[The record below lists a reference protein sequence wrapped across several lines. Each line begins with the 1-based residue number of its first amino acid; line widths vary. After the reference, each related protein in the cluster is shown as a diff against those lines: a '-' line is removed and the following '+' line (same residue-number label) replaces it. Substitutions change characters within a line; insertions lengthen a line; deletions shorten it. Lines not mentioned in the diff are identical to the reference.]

1 MGIKTLLEQEIND
14 EFETLKQIEIGSE
27 SYKTTVDGLAK
38 LMDRAI
44 ELEKIETDRKDRNKH
59 QADELSLKADELDLK
74 ERQLNE
80 EKKDRWWKNAL
91 TAAGIVIPTGV
102 TIWGTIKSIKFEQEG
117 TITTIMGRG
126 FINKLLP
133 KK

>member
-1 MGIKTLLEQEIND
+1 MSIKTLLEEEIKE
-14 EFETLKQIEIGSE
+14 EFEELGKTEIGSKAYE
-27 SYKTTVDGLAK
+27 TTVDGLTK
-38 LMDRAI
+38 LVDRAI
-44 ELEKIETDRKDRNKH
+44 ELEKSETERADRRAAQESELELKVQ
-59 QADELSLKADELDLK
+59 QAED
-74 ERQLNE
+74 
-80 EKKDRWWKNAL
+80 EKKDRKVKNWL
-91 TAAGIVIPTGV
+91 TAAGIIIPTGV

>member
-1 MGIKTLLEQEIND
+1 MSIKSLLEEEIKE
-14 EFETLKQIEIGSE
+14 EFEELGKTEIGTE
-27 SYKTTVDGLAK
+27 AYKVTVDGLTK
-38 LMDRAI
+38 LVDRAI
-44 ELEKIETDRKDRNKH
+44 ELEKSEAER
-59 QADELSLKADELDLK
+59 ADKKAAQESELELKAQ
-74 ERQLNE
+74 QLE
-80 EKKDRWWKNAL
+80 DEKKDRKVKNWL

>member
-1 MGIKTLLEQEIND
+1 MENKTLLVGEINS
-14 EFETLKQIEIGSE
+14 ELGKLKGLEIGSDK
-27 SYKTTVDGLAK
+27 YKTTIDGLTK
-38 LMDRAI
+38 LYDRSI
-44 ELEKIETDRKDRNKH
+44 ELEKLEVDR
-59 QADELSLKADELDLK
+59 
-74 ERQLNE
+74 E
-80 EKKDRWWKNAL
+80 EKRLDREEKRLDREEKRKAAEEERVDRWVRHGL
-91 TAAGIVIPTGV
+91 TAAGIIIPSVI